1 MMKDVLLK
9 PKRNNTILPATVLAD
24 YRYRQHYRKCVEG
37 RADCFHNKLAQF
49 DGLMA
54 VLGSLRQIRF

>member
-9 PKRNNTILPATVLAD
+9 TERNNQTLPVTVLAD
-24 YRYRQHYRKCVEG
+24 YRYRQYRREYVEAG
-37 RADCFHNKLAQF
+37 ADCFFNKLAQF

-54 VLGSLRQIRF
+54 VLGPLRQIRC